1 MRKFISAVTSLAMA
15 ATMASAVAPVVT
27 SAAGKDT
34 TKGLAIKTYAES
46 DSKYASAG
54 SNVTVSA
61 DDIAAGDV
69 TIPVG
74 IYLDEANP
82 DTTSFNIMLSVN
94 GGAAAKDIT
103 FKTYARTASYFS
115 TEKDYTLADGTS
127 FASTQVVL
135 FAGTYN
141 ARAKKFVPHGED
153 NIASAQGLKAAETE
167 NYYYGFGWTNYGRE
181 YTWTGATS
189 TEHPMSVFDVTLPK
203 GLAAGEYTLDF
214 LTYNTNQTAVDA
226 NGNLLYVPATMV
238 QNGNTISHLDDTLK
252 LESMTI
258 NVEGDVDPGTTT
270 TTTTTT
276 TSSSSTTTT
285 TTTNPGP
292 TPDADVIL
300 DFGNWT
306 ANPGDDVYVDVLVKP
321 NGNAVISMDI
331 RLKQDSPI
339 ELTAVEEFTPAYNDR
354 AVMFNPDNNGVSFA
368 CPTEEGDAVLAED
381 GSVVFMLTYHVPDD
395 CPDGE
400 YKIGVGDYFDIYKD
414 NQSNMLK
421 GATINGIIKVGDGG
435 SQTTTTSSSTTTTTT
450 TTTTSSSSSTTTT
463 TTPGPNPSGEYTP
476 AWGDVNCDGKVNVSD
491 VVLLNKWLN
500 DNKAYNMTDQGKVNA
515 DCCDPQDPTGG
526 KVKVSGVKI
535 TAADS
540 DAIIRSI
547 VHLVT
552 LPVVNG

>member
-69 TIPVG
+69 VIPVG

-103 FKTYARTASYFS
+103 FNAYARTDSYFS
-115 TEKDYTLADGTS
+115 TDKEYTLADGTS
-127 FASTQVVL
+127 FTSKQVVL
-135 FAGTYN
+135 WAGAYN
-141 ARAKKFVPHGED
+141 ARGKKFVPHGQD
-153 NIASAQGLKAAETE
+153 QINAAQGLKAAETE
-167 NYYYGFGWTNYGRE
+167 NYYYGFGWTNYGKE
-181 YTWTGATS
+181 YTWTGTTS
-189 TEHPMSVFDVTLPK
+189 TDHPMSVFDVTLPK

-214 LTYNTNQTAVDA
+214 LTYNSNQTAKDE

-238 QNGNTISHLDDTLK
+238 QNGNTMTHLDGSLK

-258 NVEGDVDPGTTT
+258 NVEGSENPGP
-270 TTTTTT
+270 TTTT
-276 TSSSSTTTT
+276 TSSSTTTTTTTT

-300 DFGNWT
+300 DFGNWE
-306 ANPGDDVYVDVLVKP
+306 AQPGDDVYVDVTVKS
-321 NGNAVISMDI
+321 NGNAVISMDV
-331 RLKQDSPI
+331 RFKHDSPL
-339 ELTAVEEFTPAYNDR
+339 ELTAVEEFTPAYNDA
-354 AVMFNPDNNGVSFA
+354 AVMFNPANNGASFA
-368 CPTEEGDAVLAED
+368 CPTPEGDAVVAED
-381 GSVVFMLTYHVPDD
+381 GSVVFMLTYHVPEN

-400 YKIGVGDYFDIYKD
+400 YKIGIGDYFDIYKD

-421 GATINGIIKVGDGG
+421 GATVNGIIKVGDGG
-435 SQTTTTSSSTTTTTT
+435 SQTTTSSSTTTTTT

-463 TTPGPNPSGEYTP
+463 TTPGPTPSGEYTP
-476 AWGDVNCDGKVNVSD
+476 TWGDVNCDGKVNVSD

-526 KVKVSGVKI
+526 KVKVSGVKL